1 MEQSKKWIEM
11 DVNILG
17 TTTDTILTLLKED

>member
-1 MEQSKKWIEM
+1 MEQSKKWIEI
-11 DVNILG
+11 DVNVPG